1 MPCFSWIGLKANL
14 EGLGSIEKPEE
25 LYNIIERFCNG
36 RCASH
41 GTGVVLTVRAL
52 VERGRCNGRYT
63 PTRGWRLVTQ
73 WLSSG
78 STQLVCRQGW

>member
-1 MPCFSWIGLKANL
+1 M
-14 EGLGSIEKPEE
+14 
-25 LYNIIERFCNG
+25 
-36 RCASH
+36 CASH